1 MKLKSIVNSRFRDDT
16 PFDTSAGEFFFAVG
30 PPQGNKLQ
38 RLWRGK
44 ARTTTPLKV
53 ADQIL
58 PSDASS
64 ANFFCSYFWALA
76 ESNTVSA
83 SSFAVGRCN
92 AVNSCWRRRCV
103 LEAADQF
110 FTLPNE
116 NTLPAN
122 NFSCLV
128 AHVVPRVQVGFVASP
143 TGNHFPRVCYVCRI
157 LYSTANPSHA
167 RDQIGWS
174 ARVSGEL
181 KRSGQPAKCLCWHA
195 SNRTRTLFRQT
206 FWSPSFPDQP
216 THLL

>member
-1 MKLKSIVNSRFRDDT
+1 M
-16 PFDTSAGEFFFAVG
+16 
-30 PPQGNKLQ
+30 
-38 RLWRGK
+38 
-44 ARTTTPLKV
+44 

-143 TGNHFPRVCYVCRI
+143 TGNHFSKGLLCL
-157 LYSTANPSHA
+157 LYSVQQTRPMPVTKLAGRPGSLVNLKGLVSQRSICFSTGPRGDHVAQNMFELRAQLVRPYSEGFSRCPNRA
-167 RDQIGWS
+167 S
-174 ARVSGEL
+174 KRVG
-181 KRSGQPAKCLCWHA
+181 
-195 SNRTRTLFRQT
+195 
-206 FWSPSFPDQP
+206 
-216 THLL
+216 